1 MELSQLARIMRKYSQ
16 MIERNGNLIVISG
29 PSGVGKSTLVKQAR
43 AELPYL
49 EFSVSCTTRS
59 PRAGEVDGKD
69 YFFLSEDEFE
79 TRVQQGE
86 FIEYAGVFAHRY
98 GTLKSEV
105 LHRIRRGADV
115 ILDIDV
121 QGAKLIRQA
130 ALADSEIANAA
141 QFIMIVPPDVATL
154 EARLSGRNSET
165 PESLKLRLAG
175 AKSELSNF
183 RLYDYLVV
191 NDDLDT
197 AAAELISLLKCMKMR
212 TATIKG
218 EPFA

>member
-1 MELSQLARIMRKYSQ
+1 
-16 MIERNGNLIVISG
+16 MIERSGNLIVISG
-29 PSGVGKSTLVKQAR
+29 PSGVGKSTLVKQVR
-43 AELPYL
+43 TQLPYL
-49 EFSVSCTTRS
+49 EFSVSCTTRA
-59 PRAGEVDGKD
+59 PRAGEVDGRD
-69 YFFLSEDEFE
+69 YFFLAEDEFE
-79 TRVQQGE
+79 AKVQQGE

-105 LHRIRRGADV
+105 LNRLRRGADV

-121 QGAKLIRQA
+121 QGARLIRQA
-130 ALADSEIANAA
+130 ALLDEEIAHAA
-141 QFIMIVPPDVATL
+141 QFIMIVPPDIATL

-175 AKSELSNF
+175 AKSELANF

-197 AAAELISLLKCMKMR
+197 AAEELISLLKCMRMR
-212 TATIKG
+212 TATIEG

>member
-1 MELSQLARIMRKYSQ
+1 
-16 MIERNGNLIVISG
+16 MIERSGNLIVISG
-29 PSGVGKSTLVKQAR
+29 PSGVGKSTLVKEAR
-43 AELPYL
+43 RVMPEL

-69 YFFLSEDEFE
+69 YFFLTEAEFE
-79 TRVQQGE
+79 KKVQQNE

-105 LHRIRRGADV
+105 ISRLQRGADV

-121 QGAKLIRQA
+121 QGAKQIRQA
-130 ALADSEIANAA
+130 AANDPEIARAA
-141 QFIMIVPPDVATL
+141 QFIMIVPPDMATL
-154 EARLSGRNSET
+154 EKRLSGRNSET

-175 AKSELSNF
+175 AQSELSNF
-183 RLYDYLVV
+183 RIYDYLVV
-191 NDDLDT
+191 NDDLS
-197 AAAELISLLKCMKMR
+197 AAQNELISLLKTMR
-212 TATIKG
+212 MRSALVQG